1 MRYHNLARNFDIDFV
16 WVKGHAENIFNN
28 RCDILAT
35 TAADGDNLLDDIGY
49 EPGIE
54 TTSDLF

>member
-35 TAADGDNLLDDIGY
+35 TAADGDNLLEDVGY
-49 EPGIE
+49 EPGNE
-54 TTSDLF
+54 TSSDLF